1 MQQAASRTASGT
13 SQASCSPATSS
24 DLDYLIAAVE
34 PVSTAAMCSDLQLGT
49 VGGAAAVGACG
60 RCQAGGAAVAALT
73 ARALRMSSQRPG
85 VAAAGQVEAAP
96 GLGA

>member
-24 DLDYLIAAVE
+24 DLDYLIAAV
-34 PVSTAAMCSDLQLGT
+34 STAAMCSDLPLGT

-60 RCQAGGAAVAALT
+60 SCQAGGAAVAALT
-73 ARALRMSSQRPG
+73 ARALRMSSQRPC
-85 VAAAGQVEAAP
+85 VATAGQVEAAP